1 MTLMVSEEVNLSFL
15 SAMYNSQYFLIS
27 FYVTIFMGPHRSI
40 DIYISFYYF
49 SGLNYLTEKPI

>member
-1 MTLMVSEEVNLSFL
+1 MVSEEVNLSFL